1 MNYEYT
7 EKELSEYS
15 DNVLK
20 KIGIK
25 YGLIDFSTIIN
36 DENERTELIYSILDH
51 QDYLDSKKSTPP
63 LNEFMP
69 SDVIESIAIN
79 LGPKEIIN
87 LCTTNKKFNNILCKN
102 NYFQKKYGLKYLTKD
117 ISRLPINKLGKYNVI
132 QEFSSLEK
140 DITLIGEKGYDIYL
154 KNNINTFNTLS
165 SLSSL
170 NLIFLAAA
178 KKGHLD
184 IIEYLIPKYLQ
195 SYDYRGFKLA
205 AKNGHL
211 NVIKYLLTDDITVS
225 IKNNLLVEAASNGH
239 IDIVKYLISK
249 GAQTHYL
256 NDKAMYSALK
266 NQHSDVVKY
275 LISIESDPDRL
286 IYLALTRAALYG
298 NLELIKY
305 LVSISQYN
313 INFKLALTYAAQE
326 GHLEVVKYLISKGA
340 DIKDLSG
347 TRLPINIL
355 RYIKEISK

>member
-36 DENERTELIYSILDH
+36 NENERTELIYSILDH

-102 NYFQKKYGLKYLTKD
+102 NYFQKEYGLKYLTKD

-132 QEFSSLEK
+132 QELSFLEK
-140 DITLIGEKGYDIYL
+140 DIGLIGKGYEIYL
-154 KNNINTFNTLS
+154 NNNINTFNYQKS
-165 SLSSL
+165 QSK
-170 NLIFLAAA
+170 IFLAAA
-178 KKGHLD
+178 ENGHLD
-184 IIEYLIPKYLQ
+184 IMEYLMIRYQHLQ
-195 SYDYRGFKLA
+195 SYNNKALELAAENGHLNIIKYLLTDNITISIKNYLLVEA

-211 NVIKYLLTDDITVS
+211 
-225 IKNNLLVEAASNGH
+225 
-239 IDIVKYLISK
+239 DIVKYLISK

-266 NQHSDVVKY
+266 NGHSDVVKY
-275 LISIESDPDRL
+275 LISIDLDPDLL

-313 INFKLALTYAAQE
+313 IDFKLALIFAAQE
-326 GHLEVVKYLISKGA
+326 GYLEVVKYLISEGA
-340 DIKDLSG
+340 DIKHLSG
-347 TRLPINIL
+347 THLPINIL